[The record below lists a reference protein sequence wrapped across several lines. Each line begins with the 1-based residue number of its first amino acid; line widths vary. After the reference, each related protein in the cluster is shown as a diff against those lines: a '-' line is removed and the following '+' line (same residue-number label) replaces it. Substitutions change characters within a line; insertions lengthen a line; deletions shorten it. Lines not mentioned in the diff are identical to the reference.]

1 MSATRQARYSE
12 VRRPRDGAPDLNHFR
27 QRYPLTVAALG
38 ALPEREAWLG
48 RIWEEEARW
57 RDASRVVGAA
67 AEVIVRGAPPAGSE
81 AEGEFEVVCAG
92 GGLGL
97 LHAATLAA
105 RHGRRVLVF
114 DEGEVGRAARVWNVS
129 GEDLLGLE
137 RAGLFTKEEIEGAVA
152 NRRRAGFVKFHDAAS
167 RVKAERLWVEGVLDV
182 ALDADRL
189 LRLAAA
195 RLRAR
200 EGCATRDALRFV
212 RAYVEPQRVTVETE
226 DARGR
231 RQFFAARLFIDATGA
246 ASPVARQINDGR
258 APTHVCPTVGTIA
271 RGYARGAAPDA
282 VDFSVGELLVSTEDA
297 SQHRQLVWG
306 GFAGAPADDEFTSH
320 LFFYD
325 ALDSPADKSLLEL
338 FEGYFERLPDYK
350 RRGAQWRVRRP
361 LFGYVPGWRRQG
373 WRGARAKTADE
384 RVLLVGCGAGGPL
397 SFGGAGAH
405 LRDLGRV
412 THLVHLALEADL
424 LDARS
429 LAELCA
435 QGPRPAPA
443 AADLA
448 DFLRPTPRSA
458 PASVNETL
466 NAVMAALHHLD
477 ERVRREL
484 FLGRASLGTLKKIF
498 GHTAKLYPRI
508 FARAR
513 EHLGTRGTMLWLAG
527 LAESV
532 IASRRGR
539 GGDGALDGGDEEDRQ
554 HRDAAQEFARQLALY
569 KKGRGPDGHV

>member
-57 RDASRVVGAA
+57 RDASRFVGAA

-81 AEGEFEVVCAG
+81 VEGEFEVVCAG

-97 LHAATLAA
+97 LHAAALAA

-129 GEDLLGLE
+129 GEDLSGLE

-200 EGCATRDALRFV
+200 EGCATLDALRFV
-212 RAYVEPQRVTVETE
+212 RAYVEPHRVTVETE
-226 DARGR
+226 DSGKR
-231 RQFFAARLFIDATGA
+231 RRLFAARLFIDATGA
-246 ASPVARQINDGR
+246 ASPAARQLNDGR

-271 RGYARGAAPDA
+271 RGYARGPAPDA

-306 GFAGAPADDEFTSH
+306 GFAGAPAGDEFTSH

-325 ALDSPADKSLLEL
+325 ALDSPADKSLLGL

-373 WRGARAKTADE
+373 WRMGRAKTADE
-384 RVLLVGCGAGGPL
+384 RVLLVGGGAGGPL

-405 LRDLGRV
+405 LRDLGRL

-424 LDARS
+424 LDARA

-435 QGPRPAPA
+435 QGPRPAP

-484 FLGRASLGTLKKIF
+484 FLGRASFGTLKKIF

-513 EHLGTRGTMLWLAG
+513 EHLGARGTMLWLAG

-532 IASRRGR
+532 VASRRGR
-539 GGDGALDGGDEEDRQ
+539 GDEAAPGGDDEDR
-554 HRDAAQEFARQLALY
+554 HRDAAQEFARHLALY
-569 KKGRGPDGHV
+569 KRGRGA

>member
-12 VRRPRDGAPDLNHFR
+12 VRRPQGAPDLNHFR
-27 QRYPLTVAALG
+27 RRYPLTVAALG

-57 RDASRVVGAA
+57 RESSRVVGVA
-67 AEVIVRGAPPAGSE
+67 AEVIVRGGPPAGSE
-81 AEGEFEVVCAG
+81 VEGEFEVVCAG

-97 LHAATLAA
+97 LYAAVLGA

-129 GEDLLGLE
+129 GEDLTGLE
-137 RAGLFTKEEIEGAVA
+137 RAGLFTREEIEGAVA

-189 LRLAAA
+189 LQLASA

-200 EGCATRDALRFV
+200 RGCATRDRLRFV

-231 RQFFAARLFIDATGA
+231 RQLFAARLFIDATGA

-271 RGYARGAAPDA
+271 RGYSRGDAPDA

-306 GFAGAPADDEFTSH
+306 GFAGAPAVDEFTSH

-325 ALDSPADKSLLEL
+325 ATESPADKSLLEL
-338 FEGYFERLPDYK
+338 FENYFERLPAYK
-350 RRGAQWRVRRP
+350 RRGAHWRVRRP

-373 WRGARAKTADE
+373 WRGARSKTADE
-384 RVLLVGCGAGGPL
+384 RVLLVGRGAGSPL
-397 SFGGAGAH
+397 SFGAAGAH
-405 LRDLGRV
+405 LRDLGSV

-429 LAELCA
+429 LAEVCA
-435 QGPRPAPA
+435 QGPRPAP

-477 ERVRREL
+477 ECVRREL
-484 FLGRASLGTLKKIF
+484 FLGRASFGTLKNIF

-513 EHLGTRGTMLWLAG
+513 EHLGARGTVLWLAG
-527 LAESV
+527 LAESA

-539 GGDGALDGGDEEDRQ
+539 AGAGAPGGDEEEGRQ
-554 HRDAAQEFARQLALY
+554 RDAAQEFARHLALY
-569 KKGRGPDGHV
+569 KKGRGAEL

>member
-12 VRRPRDGAPDLNHFR
+12 VRRPEGAPDLNHFR
-27 QRYPLTVAALG
+27 RRYPLTVAALG

-48 RIWEEEARW
+48 RVWEEEARW
-57 RDASRVVGAA
+57 RDASRGGASAA
-67 AEVIVRGAPPAGSE
+67 AEVIVRGAPPSGSE
-81 AEGEFEVVCAG
+81 VEGEFEVVCAG

-97 LHAATLAA
+97 LHASALAA
-105 RHGRRVLVF
+105 RHARRVLVF
-114 DEGEVGRAARVWNVS
+114 DEGEVGRAARLWNVS
-129 GEDLLGLE
+129 GEDLSGLE
-137 RAGLFTKEEIEGAVA
+137 RAGLFTKEEIDGAVV
-152 NRRRAGFVKFHDAAS
+152 NRRRAGFVKFHDASS

-182 ALDADRL
+182 ALDAERL

-200 EGCATRDALRFV
+200 EGCATIDSLRFV
-212 RAYVEPQRVTVETE
+212 RAYVEPHRVTVETE

-231 RQFFAARLFIDATGA
+231 KRLFAARLFIDATGA
-246 ASPVARQINDGR
+246 ASPAARQLNDGR
-258 APTHVCPTVGTIA
+258 APTHVCPTVGTVA
-271 RGYARGAAPDA
+271 RGYARGHAHDA

-306 GFAGAPADDEFTSH
+306 GFAGAPSTDEFTSH

-338 FEGYFERLPDYK
+338 FENYFERLPDYK
-350 RRGAQWRVRRP
+350 RRGAQWSVRRP

-373 WRGARAKTADE
+373 WRGARVKTADE
-384 RVLLVGCGAGGPL
+384 RVLLVGCATGGPL

-405 LRDLGRV
+405 LRDLGRL

-435 QGPRPAPA
+435 QGPRPAP

-477 ERVRREL
+477 ECVRREL
-484 FLGRASLGTLKKIF
+484 FLGRASFGTLKNIF

-513 EHLGTRGTMLWLAG
+513 EHLGARGTMLWLAG

-532 IASRRGR
+532 IASRRSRVGET
-539 GGDGALDGGDEEDRQ
+539 ALDGEVDGEDRHQ
-554 HRDAAQEFARQLALY
+554 RDAAQEFARQLDLY
-569 KKGRGPDGHV
+569 KKGRGAGGHV